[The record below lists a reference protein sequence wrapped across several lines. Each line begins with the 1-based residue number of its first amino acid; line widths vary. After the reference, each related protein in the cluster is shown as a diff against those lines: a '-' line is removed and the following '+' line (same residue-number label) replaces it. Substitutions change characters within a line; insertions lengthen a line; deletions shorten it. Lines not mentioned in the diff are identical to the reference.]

1 MVYVWTGVSNIY
13 WFVQYSLKSDC
24 HLTLSWSRRYEKAPL
39 GNFLKVFK
47 WLEMCVAKL
56 LNVGK
61 LKNYSK
67 QRFEATFLKF
77 SKSNF
82 VLRLSGTGIEKISV
96 ADP

>member
-1 MVYVWTGVSNIY
+1 
-13 WFVQYSLKSDC
+13 
-24 HLTLSWSRRYEKAPL
+24 
-39 GNFLKVFK
+39 
-47 WLEMCVAKL
+47 MCVAKL

-67 QRFEATFLKF
+67 QRFEATFLNF